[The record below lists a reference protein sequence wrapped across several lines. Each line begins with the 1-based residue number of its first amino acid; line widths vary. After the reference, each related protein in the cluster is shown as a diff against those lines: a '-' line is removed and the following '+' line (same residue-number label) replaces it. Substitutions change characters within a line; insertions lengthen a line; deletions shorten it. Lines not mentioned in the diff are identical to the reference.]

1 MDEKENTL
9 AAIHL
14 FSFNEKTQQLDGENR
29 EIFHSLV
36 AKISNIMRRAIPDLE
51 IAIPFLCRR
60 VSKIDVDYWKNLREC
75 CRG

>member
-14 FSFNEKTQQLDGENR
+14 FLFNEQTQQLDGEKR

-36 AKISNIMRRAIPDLE
+36 AKILYIMRRAIPD
-51 IAIPFLCRR
+51 
-60 VSKIDVDYWKNLREC
+60 
-75 CRG
+75 